1 MQPQNGVEQP
11 QRYGVDDAPYDVDDP
26 FDFDDP
32 CDDDAPYDVDIA
44 TAAPPLTKRC
54 KCHPCV
60 GCGRVFKG
68 FAGLCA
74 HHRSREDCNVKCLR
88 LLWSYR
94 VQYNE
99 RCEEIMLEVGCRCR
113 AGWRGNGKIEGI
125 I

>member
-60 GCGRVFKG
+60 GCGRVMKSD
-68 FAGLCA
+68 AGLYT
-74 HHRSREDCNVKCLR
+74 HHRSQRECELQCRR
-88 LLWSYR
+88 LLGYIE
-94 VQYNE
+94 YTKL
-99 RCEEIMLEVGCRCR
+99 CEDIISAKGCRCR
-113 AGWRGNGKIEGI
+113 AGERGNGN
-125 I
+125 